1 MSKESQCIR
10 MYHVIEESQMGRD
23 NMQALKDR
31 IRRDGKVLPGNIV
44 KVDSFLNH
52 QLDPL
57 LMRDIGNEFHRLFAS
72 EPVTRILT
80 IESSGIAPALAAGLA
95 FGVPVVYAKKQIS
108 SNMSGSCFSSPVYSY
123 TRKAMYQVSV
133 STEYLDKSDHVL
145 IIDDFLATGNALK
158 GLLEIIRQSGAS
170 LAGIGIVIEKTF
182 QNGGRELRENG
193 LPVVSLAKIRA
204 ISDTDVFFD
213 D

>member
-1 MSKESQCIR
+1 MRKDS
-10 MYHVIEESQMGRD
+10 
-23 NMQALKDR
+23 MQALKDR

-80 IESSGIAPALAAGLA
+80 IESSGIAPALAAGFS
-95 FGVPVVYAKKQIS
+95 FGVPVVYAKKQVS
-108 SNMSGSCFSSPVYSY
+108 SNMSGSCFSSPVHSY
-123 TRKAMYQVSV
+123 TKKVTYQVSV

-158 GLLEIIRQSGAS
+158 ALLEIIRQSGAS

-182 QNGGRELRENG
+182 QNGGKKLRENG
-193 LPVVSLAKIRA
+193 LNVVSLAKIRA

>member
-1 MSKESQCIR
+1 
-10 MYHVIEESQMGRD
+10 MGRD

>member
-1 MSKESQCIR
+1 

>member
-1 MSKESQCIR
+1 
-10 MYHVIEESQMGRD
+10 MGRD

-204 ISDTDVFFD
+204 ISDTDVIFD

>member
-1 MSKESQCIR
+1 
-10 MYHVIEESQMGRD
+10 MYHVIEESRMGRD

-108 SNMSGSCFSSPVYSY
+108 SNMSGSCFNSPVYSY
-123 TRKAMYQVSV
+123 TKKAMVQVSV
-133 STEYLDKSDHVL
+133 STEYLEKSDHVL

-182 QNGGRELRENG
+182 QNGGRELREKG

>member
-1 MSKESQCIR
+1 
-10 MYHVIEESQMGRD
+10 MGRD

-158 GLLEIIRQSGAS
+158 GL
-170 LAGIGIVIEKTF
+170 
-182 QNGGRELRENG
+182 
-193 LPVVSLAKIRA
+193 
-204 ISDTDVFFD
+204 
-213 D
+213 